1 MPLQIIR
8 QDITKMKVD
17 AIVNTTNE
25 NMTGYS
31 GVDLAVHTAAGP
43 ELDELCA
50 TLIPLESGAAKIT
63 PAFRLPCKYIIHTS
77 GPVWEGGNSGET
89 ELLISCYNECL
100 RLAKENN
107 CETVAFPLISS
118 GTYGYPKDK
127 VLKIAIDTI
136 STFLFDNEMT
146 VYLLVYDKESYELSE
161 RLFSGIESYI
171 DDNYAESYSG
181 VFFNASSSHEKIV
194 DTEIQYSR
202 AMPKECM
209 SAPCIEEDYAPMPCA
224 AYNAPVQ
231 SLEDFIKLDESFA
244 LKLIKLIDAKGISD
258 VECYKKA
265 NVSKQ
270 TWHKLMTDKHYKPN
284 KKTAISFAIAL
295 ELNLDEAQK
304 LLSSL
309 GFILSDSSLFDVII
323 KYCLENKI
331 YDVFEIDSALFK
343 YDQETLFSTV

>member
-8 QDITKMKVD
+8 QDITKMHVD

-25 NMTGYS
+25 EMIGYS

-43 ELDELCA
+43 ELDKLCE
-50 TLIPLESGAAKIT
+50 TLTLLGLGKAKIT
-63 PAFRLPCKYIIHTS
+63 PAFNLPCKYIIHTA
-77 GPVWEGGNSGET
+77 GPVWHGGYNGET
-89 ELLISCYNECL
+89 ELLVSCYNECL
-100 RLAKENN
+100 RLAKEYG

-118 GTYGYPKDK
+118 GAYGYPKDK
-127 VLKIAIDTI
+127 VLKIAINTI

-146 VYLLVYDKESYELSE
+146 VYLFVYDKKSYELSE
-161 RLFSGIESYI
+161 ELFSGIESYI
-171 DDNYAESYSG
+171 DDNYVERYEG
-181 VFFNASSSHEKIV
+181 IFFNAASFREKRLREEV
-194 DTEIQYSR
+194 DCSR
-202 AMPKECM
+202 AMSDECM
-209 SAPCIEEDYAPMPCA
+209 SALCIEEDYAPVPCSISR
-224 AYNAPVQ
+224 APKR

-244 LKLIKLIDAKGISD
+244 LKLIKLIDAKGISE

-284 KKTAISFAIAL
+284 KKTAISFAVAL
-295 ELNLDEAQK
+295 ELSLDETQN
-304 LLSSL
+304 LLSSV

-323 KYCLENKI
+323 KYCLENEI

-343 YDQETLFSTV
+343 YDQETLFSKI